1 MVAHTVK
8 MSSCDL
14 GEDSRSRWGGNSG
27 GGDWEIG
34 GGCANDGW
42 DRDREGHDGC
52 GVKDNCY
59 RGG

>member
-27 GGDWEIG
+27 GGGDWETG
-34 GGCANDGW
+34 GGCGSRW
-42 DRDREGHDGC
+42 LWGQG
-52 GVKDNCY
+52 
-59 RGG
+59 